1 MRSLLVA
8 AAVVLAAVLG
18 IAAVGASGQ
27 RGSGVEVI
35 RFQGTGATPT
45 FVDNGPEGGSPGDM
59 IVVHEQLQR
68 NQRTVGRVDTFCVL
82 TEPPRA
88 RCQATAVIPGGQL
101 STEGILLN
109 PTQPHKEGITGG
121 TGRFRR
127 AHGTAKITPGPGG
140 DDVTFRVFLK

>member
-1 MRSLLVA
+1 MRSLLMVTGA
-8 AAVVLAAVLG
+8 VLAAG
-18 IAAVGASGQ
+18 FTIAAIGASGK
-27 RGSGVEVI
+27 RPSDLNVL
-35 RFQGTGATPT
+35 RFQGTGATST
-45 FVDNGPEGGSPGDM
+45 FVDNGPAGGSPGDM

-68 NQRTVGRVDTFCVL
+68 NERTVGRVDTFCVL

-127 AHGTAKITPGPGG
+127 ARGTAQITPGSGG